1 MLCLKTLSVDET
13 IQLWLGM
20 NECGGFWNYY
30 REKTNYLEKYLS
42 QGYVIHH
49 KSQTEG
55 LRIEPGLQYLP
66 QPWHGS

>member
-1 MLCLKTLSVDET
+1 
-13 IQLWLGM
+13 M